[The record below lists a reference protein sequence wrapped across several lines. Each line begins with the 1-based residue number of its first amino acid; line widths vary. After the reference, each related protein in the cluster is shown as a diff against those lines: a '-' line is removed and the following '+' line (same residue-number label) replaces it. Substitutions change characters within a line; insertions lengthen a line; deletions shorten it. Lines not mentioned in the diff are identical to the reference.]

1 MPLSAA
7 KIRRGKRQ
15 NEKSFVVYYRTN
27 GFGKVFIEKGVGQMI
42 KNVAIVGMGA
52 LGILFGG
59 EIAENLSDGHV
70 SFVMD
75 SKRAERHR
83 NDTYSING
91 REVSYPIETPEE
103 FLKEGKA
110 DLILIGVKFPT
121 LSDALDLM
129 EPLVYEETTFV
140 SMMNGISSERIIGE
154 RFGLE
159 KVIYT
164 VSQGMDAQREGTGIV
179 YSRHGELFIGV
190 PKDANDGS
198 KKRLEET
205 AELFKKCKVPHTVEP
220 EIMYRLWSKFMLNVG
235 INQVCMVFDTGYDGA
250 TKPGS
255 EAFAFTVGAM
265 REVVSVGQAEG
276 IDIGEKEINQYLD
289 IIGSLDPKAIPSMGQ
304 DRQQKR
310 ASEVDMFAGEVIAL
324 GKKHGIKVPANEY
337 LLRRVKE
344 IEKEYV

>member
-1 MPLSAA
+1 
-7 KIRRGKRQ
+7 
-15 NEKSFVVYYRTN
+15 
-27 GFGKVFIEKGVGQMI
+27 MI

-59 EIAENLSDGHV
+59 EIAENHSDGHV

-75 SKRAERHR
+75 RERAERHR
-83 NDTYSING
+83 NDIYSING

-103 FLKEGKA
+103 FLKAGKA
-110 DLILIGVKFPT
+110 DLILIGVKFPN
-121 LSDALDLM
+121 LSEALELIS
-129 EPLVYEETTFV
+129 PLVHEGTTFV

-154 RFGLE
+154 RFGAD

-164 VSQGMDAQREGTGIV
+164 VSQGMDAQRDGARIV
-179 YSRHGELFIGV
+179 YSKHGELFIGV
-190 PKDANDGS
+190 PGSLSKNQFAQSARPHFAGETGDAHPGQSVFGQSAGS
-198 KKRLEET
+198 ADKESQKRLEET
-205 AELFKKCKVPHTVEP
+205 AELFDKCKVPHTVEP

-235 INQVCMVFDTGYDGA
+235 INQVCMVFDTGYEGA
-250 TKPGS
+250 TTPGS
-255 EAFAFTVGAM
+255 EAYAFTVGAM

-289 IIGSLDPKAIPSMGQ
+289 IIASLDPRAVPSMEQ

-310 ASEVDMFAGEVIAL
+310 ASEVDMFAGEVISL
-324 GKKHGIKVPANEY
+324 GKKHGIRVPANEY
-337 LLRRVKE
+337 LLSRVKE